1 VMNKYESN
9 KMLFSPEEME
19 QRYQMAQSLMQG
31 FLTKR
36 VAFNTTLIPHW
47 ISDTDFFWYEREFK
61 QGKEFRLVDAR
72 QLTNKMAFDH
82 QGLANALTKASQQ
95 PVDAND
101 LPISQLKWVL
111 EPLQIA
117 FSAFGKRWQ
126 FDAAEQHCIES
137 PTFPE
142 EWLIS
147 PDRKLAAFRRDYNL
161 WVRDIG
167 TGEERQLTR
176 DGEPF
181 YQYAVAAS
189 AWGTR
194 LAKGVEA
201 VWAPDSQRLLTLQE
215 DKRSVKSL
223 PLMEYAPRDGSLRPR
238 LMGERRVA
246 WSGDEHIDEYRFL
259 AIEVATG
266 KQQEARYPRVPVS
279 RNAEGYFSSRRGWWS
294 KDSRHAYFIDIARG
308 GDHLARFVEF
318 DTDTCATRVLIEEE
332 SPDTFFKLRLDS
344 RNPIHPRPLPG
355 SDDMLWF
362 SERTGWGHLYL
373 YNIKTGELKYP
384 ITKGEWVVR
393 DIHHY
398 DPVRR
403 ELVIQTSGRVEGR
416 HAYYRDI
423 CRVNV
428 DTGELTP
435 IIASDDEYLVFDD
448 AAEIATNL
456 RATRDIS
463 GSKGVS
469 PTGNY
474 IVTTRSRV
482 DTIPVSV
489 LLDRDGN
496 EILELETADVSALPE
511 GWQWPEPVKLLAADG
526 KTDIYGIVYRPS
538 HFSPN
543 QSYPILDCSI
553 TLREGGFLPAGS
565 FTNNSVAGYLYKTS
579 AALAELGFIVVDIYG
594 RGTMNRSREFSKEP
608 LIELSGSDSQAD
620 RVAGI
625 RQLAEQY
632 PYMDL
637 NRVGVGG
644 QVSTSTAISGLLG
657 YPDFYKVGVSVAAC
671 FDLRMLGAFVG
682 ESYGDM
688 PATLDTLTPAQ
699 TLVDNLKGKLLIIH
713 GMKAPTVTVALA
725 FSLIDA
731 LQQANK
737 DFDMLVLPNDGYGM
751 SSYSMRRCW
760 DYLVTH
766 LLGVEPPKNFK
777 LVSPTDLIAARKE
790 KVMIETGAQ
799 TKTEERSSVS

>member
-1 VMNKYESN
+1 MNKQEI
-9 KMLFSPEEME
+9 KKALLLTEEME
-19 QRYQMAQSLMQG
+19 RRYQKAQALMQG
-31 FLTKR
+31 YLTKS

-47 ISDTDFFWYEREFK
+47 IGDSDCFWYEREFK

-72 QLTNKMAFDH
+72 QLTNKVAFDH
-82 QGLANALTKASQQ
+82 QDLANALKKSSQQ
-95 PVDAND
+95 PVDPND
-101 LPISQLKWVL
+101 LPISQLKL
-111 EPLQIA
+111 TLDPQQIA
-117 FSAFGKRWQ
+117 FTAFGKCWQ
-126 FDAAEQHCIES
+126 FDAAEQHCVE
-137 PTFPE
+137 TLLFPE

-147 PDRKLAAFRRDYNL
+147 PDRKQAAFQRDYNL

-167 TGEERQLTR
+167 TSEERQLTR

-189 AWGTR
+189 ARGSR
-194 LAKGVEA
+194 QGKGVEA
-201 VWAPDSQRLLTLQE
+201 VWSPDSQRLLTLQE

-238 LMGERRVA
+238 MMGERRVA
-246 WSGDEHIDEYRFL
+246 WPGDEHIDEYRFL

-266 KQQEARYPRVPVS
+266 RQQEARYPRVPVS
-279 RNAEGYFSSRRGWWS
+279 RNSEGYFSSRRGWWS
-294 KDSRHAYFIDIARG
+294 EDSRRAYFIDIARG
-308 GDHLARFVEF
+308 GDHLGCFVEF
-318 DTDTCATRVLIEEE
+318 DTDTGATRVLIEEE

-344 RNPIHPRPLPG
+344 RTPIHSQPLPD

-373 YNIKTGELKYP
+373 YNMKTGELKNP

-428 DTGELTP
+428 DTGELTE

-448 AAEIATNL
+448 EGETAVNLSATK
-456 RATRDIS
+456 DVS
-463 GSKGVS
+463 DSKGVS
-469 PTGNY
+469 PTGRY

-482 DTIPVSV
+482 DTVPVSV

-496 EILELETADVSALPE
+496 EILELEMADVSALPE

-526 KTDIYGIVYRPS
+526 KTDIYGVVYRPS

-543 QSYPILDCSI
+543 QSYPILDCSM

-565 FTNNSVAGYLYKTS
+565 FTNNSVAGFVYLS
-579 AALAELGFIVVDIYG
+579 PAALAELGFIVVDIYG
-594 RGTMNRSREFSKEP
+594 RGTMNRSQEFSKEP
-608 LIELSGSDSQAD
+608 LIELPGSDSQAD

-637 NRVGVGG
+637 NHVGAGG
-644 QVSTSTAISGLLG
+644 QVSTSAAISGLLG
-657 YPDFYKVGVSVAAC
+657 YPDFYKVGVSVTSC
-671 FDLRMLGAFVG
+671 FDSRMHAAFFG

-688 PATLDTLTPAQ
+688 PTTLDTLTPAQ
-699 TLVDNLKGKLLIIH
+699 TLANNLKGKLLIIH
-713 GMKAPTVTVALA
+713 GMKSPSATVGLA
-725 FSLIDA
+725 FSLIDS

-777 LVSPTDLIAARKE
+777 LVSPTDLIAAQFE
-790 KVMIETGAQ
+790 KAMAETTAR
-799 TKTEERSSVS
+799 TKTE

>member
-1 VMNKYESN
+1 MNKQEIN
-9 KMLFSPEEME
+9 KALLSPEEME
-19 QRYQMAQSLMQG
+19 RRYQGAESLMQG
-31 FLTKR
+31 FLTKS

-47 ISDTDFFWYEREFK
+47 IGDSDCFWYEREFK

-72 QLTNKMAFDH
+72 QLTNKVAFDH
-82 QGLANALTKASQQ
+82 QDLANALTKASQQ

-101 LPISQLKWVL
+101 LPISQLEVVL
-111 EPLQIA
+111 NPLQIA

-126 FDAAEQHCIES
+126 FDATEQHCIES

-147 PDRKLAAFRRDYNL
+147 PDRKQAAFQRDYNL
-161 WVRDIG
+161 WVRNIG

-176 DGEPF
+176 GGEPF

-189 AWGTR
+189 AWGNRTG
-194 LAKGVEA
+194 KGVEA
-201 VWAPDSQRLLTLQE
+201 VWSPDSQRLLTLQE
-215 DKRSVKSL
+215 DKRSVRSL

-246 WSGDEHIDEYRFL
+246 WPGDEHIDEYRFL

-266 KQQEARYPRVPVS
+266 KQQEARYQRVPVS
-279 RNAEGYFSSRRGWWS
+279 RNSEGYFSSRRGWWS
-294 KDSRHAYFIDIARG
+294 EDSRHAYFIDIARG

-318 DTDTCATRVLIEEE
+318 DTDTGATRVLIEEE

-344 RNPIHPRPLPG
+344 RTPIHPRPLPG

-373 YNIKTGELKYP
+373 YNMKTGELKHP
-384 ITKGEWVVR
+384 VTEGEWVVR

-428 DTGELTP
+428 DSGELTP

-448 AAEIATNL
+448 ATENASNL
-456 RATRDIS
+456 RATRDVS

-469 PTGNY
+469 PTGSY
-474 IVTTRSRV
+474 IVTTRSRA
-482 DTIPVSV
+482 DTVPVSV

-526 KTDIYGIVYRPS
+526 KTDIYGIVYRPP

-543 QSYPILDCSI
+543 QSYPILDCSM
-553 TLREGGFLPAGS
+553 TLREGGSFPAGS
-565 FTNNSVAGYLYKTS
+565 FTNNSVAGFGYFTLAS
-579 AALAELGFIVVDIYG
+579 LAELGFIVVDIYG
-594 RGTMNRSREFSKEP
+594 HGTMNRSREFSKEP
-608 LIELSGSDSQAD
+608 LIELPGSDSQAD

-644 QVSTSTAISGLLG
+644 RASTSAAISGLLG
-657 YPDFYKVGVSVAAC
+657 YPDLYKVGVSAAAC
-671 FDLRMLGAFVG
+671 FDLRMHAAFFG

-688 PATLDTLTPAQ
+688 PASLETLAPAQ

-713 GMKAPTVTVALA
+713 GMKSPVTVGLA

-777 LVSPTDLIAARKE
+777 LVSPTDLIAAHKE
-790 KVMIETGAQ
+790 KAMVETMAQ
-799 TKTEERSSVS
+799 TKTEERSSAS